1 VRVRWTSR
9 SIQDLREIGAFIARD
24 NPNAARR
31 WVARLKER
39 AWKAAPFPYG
49 GRIVPELNRED
60 VREVFLKSYRIVY
73 RIFPDF
79 IEVLTVFE
87 GHRLLPEGILPK
99 STRREED

>member
-79 IEVLTVFE
+79 IEILTVFE
-87 GHRLLPEGILPK
+87 GHRLLPEGVLPK
-99 STRREED
+99 GTQEKD